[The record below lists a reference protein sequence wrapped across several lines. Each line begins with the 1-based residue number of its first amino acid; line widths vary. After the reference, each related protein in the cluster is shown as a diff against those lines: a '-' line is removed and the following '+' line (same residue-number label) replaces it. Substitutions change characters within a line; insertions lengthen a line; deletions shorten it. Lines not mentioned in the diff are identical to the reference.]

1 MFISTA
7 YAQGG
12 AGIGGFDIV
21 SLMPLVLIFVI
32 FWFFLIRPQQR
43 KAKEHREMVAAL
55 KRNDQVLTAGGII
68 GRVTKLIDEN
78 MVQVEIADNVRV
90 RVARSTISEVM
101 SRSGSAKAAQPK
113 QESKQEQKADSDGDG
128 DGEDGQEAAKAP
140 TGEESGKKSMF
151 SFGSKK

>member
-7 YAQGG
+7 YAQTGGG
-12 AGIGGFDIV
+12 AGGFDII

-43 KAKEHREMVAAL
+43 KAKEHREMVSAL
-55 KRNDQVLTAGGII
+55 KRNDQVLTAGGIF
-68 GRVTKLIDEN
+68 GRVTKLIDDT

-101 SRSGSAKAAQPK
+101 SRTGSAKAAPSK
-113 QESKQEQKADSDGDG
+113 QESKAEQKDDGDG
-128 DGEDGQEAAKAP
+128 DGEEQKETAKAP
-140 TGEESGKKSMF
+140 AGEESGKKSMF

>member
-7 YAQGG
+7 YAQEGG
-12 AGIGGFDIV
+12 AGIGGFDML

-55 KRNDQVLTAGGII
+55 KRNDQVLTGGGII
-68 GRVTKLIDEN
+68 GRVTKLIDDN

-90 RVARSTISEVM
+90 RVARSSITEVM
-101 SRSGSAKAAQPK
+101 SRSGSARAAKAAAPK
-113 QESKQEQKADSDGDG
+113 AEETSDGDG
-128 DGEDGQEAAKAP
+128 DDKDAAKEPA
-140 TGEESGKKSMF
+140 GDAASGKKSMF